1 MYNLQG
7 KRPDSWTTITAPE
20 TIMGLPER
28 IEVGGKTFWV
38 VRTSIQTLIYPFGGG
53 APVSSFEDDKKILP
67 TSNVRVLDA
76 SSVEVESYDG
86 KKRTLKLR

>member
-7 KRPDSWTTITAPE
+7 QRPSSWTTITAPQ

-28 IEVGGKTFWV
+28 LEISGKTFWC

-53 APVSSFEDDKKILP
+53 QPLTTLEGDEMILP
-67 TSNVRVLDA
+67 NSKITVKTNFT
-76 SSVEVESYDG
+76 VEVDCYDG
-86 KKRTLKLR
+86 KKRTVKLK